1 MYQQQVKP
9 LYNNALILTLKQQAA
24 AFLLCFLLLDGGRI
38 LRVCLI
44 AMLGFWLFA
53 MLCLARSTKDSD
65 PIGLWFLRWGFLPL
79 LGLLVYFNDILHPL
93 TRR

>member
-9 LYNNALILTLKQQAA
+9 LYRNALILTLKHQAI
-24 AFLLCFLLLDGGRI
+24 AFLLCSLLLDSGKT

-53 MLCLARSTKDSD
+53 LLCLARSTKDSD
-65 PIGLWFLRWGFLPL
+65 PIGLLFMRWGFFPL
-79 LGLLVYFNDILHPL
+79 LGVLVYFNDILHPL

>member
-1 MYQQQVKP
+1 MNQEQVKP
-9 LYNNALILTLKQQAA
+9 PYRNALRMTLKQQVPA
-24 AFLLCFLLLDGGRI
+24 LLVCILLLDGGRI

-65 PIGLWFLRWGFLPL
+65 PIGLSFLRWGFVPL
-79 LGLLVYFNDILHPL
+79 LGILVYVNDILHPL
-93 TRR
+93 THR